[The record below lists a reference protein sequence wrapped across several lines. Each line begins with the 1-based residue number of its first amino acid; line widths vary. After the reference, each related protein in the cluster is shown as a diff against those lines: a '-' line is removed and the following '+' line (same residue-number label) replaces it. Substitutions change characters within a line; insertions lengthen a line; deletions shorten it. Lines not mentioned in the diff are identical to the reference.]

1 MTSWRL
7 RLRCLGAVMAAAVA
21 LAGCARSDAS
31 SVKPTPGHAVKALEL
46 PNLPGDLL
54 GLKLGLEDVTEDLA
68 KVPAAFIDALS
79 LYSLRRDDLVM
90 ATLQVSRFNDG
101 ADVKDE
107 KFRQTVVNQIG
118 STAPRTVRLGGETV
132 YLTTGTKQSIGVWF
146 KGRHLFV
153 LATRADYD
161 EPRTLLRR
169 ALELRP

>member
-1 MTSWRL
+1 MSSLRL
-7 RLRCLGAVMAAAVA
+7 RLRALGAVVAAALA
-21 LAGCARSDAS
+21 LAGCTRSDAS
-31 SVKPTPGHAVKALEL
+31 VEPTPGRAVKAVEL
-46 PNLPGDLL
+46 SNLPPDLL
-54 GLKLGLEDVTEDLA
+54 GLKIAAEDVSEDLA
-68 KVPAAFIDALS
+68 RVPAAFIDALS
-79 LYSLRRDDLVM
+79 LYSLRKDELVM

-101 ADVKDE
+101 ADVE
-107 KFRQTVVNQIG
+107 EENFRQTVVNQIG

-161 EPRTLLRR
+161 EPRTLLRK